1 MNGQKAGSVN
11 TILMAV
17 VGLLIGFI
25 GGYFIGQRSAPT
37 VAQMA
42 GQTTAGTPLFC
53 PHDLEP
59 KDQWVLAG
67 YRCPATD
74 TAQVA
79 LVMCHCNLSH
89 SIHDKVK
96 SELAAGR
103 TGQQIR
109 TELEIEY
116 ADRLKFRGQ

>member
-1 MNGQKAGSVN
+1 MNGQKAGSMN

-25 GGYFIGQRSAPT
+25 GGYFIGHGSAPT
-37 VAQMA
+37 AAQQMTA
-42 GQTTAGTPLFC
+42 QTSTQQVFC
-53 PHDLEP
+53 PHQLDG
-59 KDQWVLAG
+59 KDQWILAG

-79 LVMCHCNLSH
+79 LLECHCNTSH
-89 SIHDKVK
+89 DIHDKVK
-96 SELAAGR
+96 QEMAAGR

-109 TELEIEY
+109 TALEMEY
-116 ADRLKFRGQ
+116 GTRLKFRGQ